1 MRPHRAVPV
10 SFSTVLLLV
19 SVACGSIAPPETCG
33 ATGSADEAR
42 FAELFSSM
50 DLVVEATGETGLED
64 PEGGAQFP
72 TDTPLAIRFDSRVS
86 AEVRVCIEQRR
97 GGGEIAFD
105 QSFMAIGAAGSFS
118 LGAFPPDI
126 YVARV
131 LVDGTLVRNL
141 PFVVR

>member
-1 MRPHRAVPV
+1 MRPHRAAPA
-10 SFSTVLLLV
+10 SFSTALLLF

-42 FAELFSSM
+42 FAEQFSSM
-50 DLVVEATGETGLED
+50 DLVVEATGETGLDD
-64 PEGGAQFP
+64 PEGGAHFP
-72 TDTPLAIRFDSRVS
+72 ADTSLAIRFDSRAS

-105 QSFMAIGAAGSFS
+105 QTFTATEAAGSFG
-118 LGAFPPDI
+118 LGALPPDI

>member
-10 SFSTVLLLV
+10 SFSTALLLV
-19 SVACGSIAPPETCG
+19 SAACGSIAPPETCG

-72 TDTPLAIRFDSRVS
+72 ADTPLAIRFDGRAS
-86 AEVRVCIEQRR
+86 AEVRVCVEQRR

-105 QSFMAIGAAGSFS
+105 RSFMATGAPGSFS

-131 LVDGTLVRNL
+131 LVDGTLIRNL